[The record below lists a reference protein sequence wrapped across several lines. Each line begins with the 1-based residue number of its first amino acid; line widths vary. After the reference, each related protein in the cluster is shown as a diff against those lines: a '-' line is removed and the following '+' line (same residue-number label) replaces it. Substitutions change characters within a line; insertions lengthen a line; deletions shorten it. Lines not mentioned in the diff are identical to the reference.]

1 MDVATPFPT
10 RRSGGGSGDAEP
22 KKQRSGGGSVAAGE
36 QRCAAVGGR
45 RALALVQV
53 PHGGH
58 VPEAPRHK
66 QVVHHPIT
74 GHPASGARDGATCDE
89 ARSSK
94 ERRKEAL
101 GAQLRR
107 ARGEERELKRR
118 LERVSAGLGEGGAP
132 CKQRRSG
139 GSRGESVERGSRL
152 RESERGS
159 RRESRRESAEFE
171 TPSFLRWIGMAGGQS
186 TLTSFSSTKA

>member
-1 MDVATPFPT
+1 MATPFPT
-10 RRSGGGSGDAEP
+10 RRSGGASGGAEP

-36 QRCAAVGGR
+36 QRCAAMGGR

-53 PHGGH
+53 PRVGD

-66 QVVHHPIT
+66 KVVHHPIK
-74 GHPASGARDGATCDE
+74 GVSHPASGARDGATFDE

-94 ERRKEAL
+94 ERRKEEL

-118 LERVSAGLGEGGAP
+118 LERVSAGLGEAGAP
-132 CKQRRSG
+132 FKQRRSG
-139 GSRGESVERGSRL
+139 GSRGESLERGSSL

-159 RRESRRESAEFE
+159 RRESTRESTRESRRESAEFE
-171 TPSFLRWIGMAGGQS
+171 TPSFLRWIGMAGGHPR
-186 TLTSFSSTKA
+186 

>member
-1 MDVATPFPT
+1 MATPFPT
-10 RRSGGGSGDAEP
+10 RRSGGASGGAEP

-36 QRCAAVGGR
+36 QRCAAMGGR

-53 PHGGH
+53 PRVGD

-66 QVVHHPIT
+66 KVVHHPIK
-74 GHPASGARDGATCDE
+74 GVSHPASGARDGATFDE

-94 ERRKEAL
+94 ERRKEEL

-118 LERVSAGLGEGGAP
+118 LERVSAGLGEAGAP
-132 CKQRRSG
+132 FKQRRSG
-139 GSRGESVERGSRL
+139 GSRGESLERGSSL

-159 RRESRRESAEFE
+159 RRESTRESTRESAEFE
-171 TPSFLRWIGMAGGQS
+171 TPSFLRWIGMAGGHPR
-186 TLTSFSSTKA
+186 